1 MKRKF
6 KVLLTRRLHDFALDK
21 LRKKYEIT
29 VHSGKI
35 PMPKNRLLDLIKDK
49 DGLICFPY
57 DSIDKQIINSAKKLK
72 IISTY
77 SVGFDHID
85 IKYAKKKKIKIGYTP
100 DVLTNATAELTI
112 SLMLD
117 LLRRITEGDRLIR
130 KNNWTEIFGAYD
142 YVGRDVSG
150 KTIGILGM
158 GRIGKSVAMKAL
170 GLGMNVI
177 YHNRK
182 PMSKKMEISL
192 KSKYVSLNNLFK
204 KSDVLTIHIP
214 YSKETHHL
222 VDSSLLSK
230 MKKTSFLINTSR
242 GKIVNENNLIMYLQQ
257 NKIQG
262 AGLDVFEKE
271 PINKKNKLTK
281 LENTV
286 LAPHIGSST
295 DETRYEMTEIAI
307 KNLILGLNDKKLV
320 YSV

>member
-295 DETRYEMTEIAI
+295 DETRYEMTEIAV

>member
-35 PMPKNRLLDLIKDK
+35 PMPKNRLLSLIKDK

-182 PMSKKMEISL
+182 PMPKKMEIFL

-214 YSKETHHL
+214 YSRETHQL

-295 DETRYEMTEIAI
+295 DETRYEMTEIAV

>member
-49 DGLICFPY
+49 DGLICFP
-57 DSIDKQIINSAKKLK
+57 
-72 IISTY
+72 
-77 SVGFDHID
+77 
-85 IKYAKKKKIKIGYTP
+85 YAKKKKIKIGYTP

-242 GKIVNENNLIMYLQQ
+242 VKIVNENDLITYLQQ

-295 DETRYEMTEIAI
+295 DETRYEMTEIAV

>member
-35 PMPKNRLLDLIKDK
+35 PMPKNRLLSLIKDK

-242 GKIVNENNLIMYLQQ
+242 GKIVNENDLITYLQQ

>member
-35 PMPKNRLLDLIKDK
+35 PMPKNRLLSLIKDK

-295 DETRYEMTEIAI
+295 DETRYEMTEIAV

>member
-35 PMPKNRLLDLIKDK
+35 PMPKNRLLNLIKDK

-182 PMSKKMEISL
+182 PMPKKMEIFL

-214 YSKETHHL
+214 YSRETHHL

>member
-35 PMPKNRLLDLIKDK
+35 PMPKNRLLNLIKDK

-142 YVGRDVSG
+142 YVGSDVSG

-242 GKIVNENNLIMYLQQ
+242 GKIVNENDLITYLQQ

>member
-35 PMPKNRLLDLIKDK
+35 PMPKNRLLSLIKDK

-182 PMSKKMEISL
+182 PMPKKMEIFL

-214 YSKETHHL
+214 YSRETHHL

-242 GKIVNENNLIMYLQQ
+242 GKIVNENDLIMYLQQ

-262 AGLDVFEKE
+262 AGLDVL
-271 PINKKNKLTK
+271 KKNQ
-281 LENTV
+281 
-286 LAPHIGSST
+286 
-295 DETRYEMTEIAI
+295 
-307 KNLILGLNDKKLV
+307 
-320 YSV
+320 

>member
-182 PMSKKMEISL
+182 PMPKKMEIFL

-214 YSKETHHL
+214 YSRETHHL

-242 GKIVNENNLIMYLQQ
+242 GKIVNENDLIMYLQQ

>member
-242 GKIVNENNLIMYLQQ
+242 GKIVNENDLITYLQQ

-295 DETRYEMTEIAI
+295 DETRYEMTEIAV

>member
-35 PMPKNRLLDLIKDK
+35 PMPKNRLLNLIKDK

-182 PMSKKMEISL
+182 PMPKKMEIFL

-214 YSKETHHL
+214 YSRETHQL

-286 LAPHIGSST
+286 LAPHSGSST

-307 KNLILGLNDKKLV
+307 KNLILGLSDKKLV

>member
-242 GKIVNENNLIMYLQQ
+242 GKIVNENDLIMYLEQ

-295 DETRYEMTEIAI
+295 DETRYEMTEITV

>member
-6 KVLLTRRLHDFALDK
+6 KILLTRRLHDFALDK

-242 GKIVNENNLIMYLQQ
+242 GKIVNENDLITYLQQ

-295 DETRYEMTEIAI
+295 DETRYEMTEIAV

>member
-242 GKIVNENNLIMYLQQ
+242 GKIVNENDLITYLQQ

-281 LENTV
+281 LENAV

-295 DETRYEMTEIAI
+295 DETRYEMTEIAV

>member
-242 GKIVNENNLIMYLQQ
+242 GKIVNENDLIIYLQQ

-295 DETRYEMTEIAI
+295 DETRYEMTEIAV

>member
-6 KVLLTRRLHDFALDK
+6 KVLLTRKLHDFALDK

-35 PMPKNRLLDLIKDK
+35 PMPKNRLLNLIKDK

-142 YVGRDVSG
+142 YVGSDVSG

-182 PMSKKMEISL
+182 PMPKKMEIFL

-214 YSKETHHL
+214 YSRETHQL

-242 GKIVNENNLIMYLQQ
+242 GKIVNENDLIMYLQQ

>member
-242 GKIVNENNLIMYLQQ
+242 GKIVNENDLIMYLEQ

-295 DETRYEMTEIAI
+295 DETRYEMTEIAV

>member
-35 PMPKNRLLDLIKDK
+35 PMPKNRLLNLIKDK

-57 DSIDKQIINSAKKLK
+57 DSIGKQIITSAKKLK

-182 PMSKKMEISL
+182 PMPKKMEIFL

-214 YSKETHHL
+214 YSRETHQL

-242 GKIVNENNLIMYLQQ
+242 GKIVNENDLIMYLQQ

>member
-35 PMPKNRLLDLIKDK
+35 PMPKNRLLNLIKDK

-182 PMSKKMEISL
+182 PMPKKMEIFL

-214 YSKETHHL
+214 YSRETHQL

-242 GKIVNENNLIMYLQQ
+242 GKIVNENDLIMYLQQ

>member
-150 KTIGILGM
+150 KTIGILGI

-242 GKIVNENNLIMYLQQ
+242 GKIVNENDLITYLQQ

-295 DETRYEMTEIAI
+295 DETRYEMTEIAV

>member
-214 YSKETHHL
+214 YSRETHHL

-242 GKIVNENNLIMYLQQ
+242 GKIVNENDLIMYLEQ

-295 DETRYEMTEIAI
+295 DETRYEMTEITV

>member
-130 KNNWTEIFGAYD
+130 KNNWTEIFGAND

-242 GKIVNENNLIMYLQQ
+242 GKIVNENDLITYLQQ

-295 DETRYEMTEIAI
+295 DETRYEMTEIAV

>member
-35 PMPKNRLLDLIKDK
+35 PMPKNRLLNLIKDK

-142 YVGRDVSG
+142 YVGSDVSG

-182 PMSKKMEISL
+182 PMPKKMEIFL

-214 YSKETHHL
+214 YSRETHQL

-242 GKIVNENNLIMYLQQ
+242 GKIVNENDLIMYLQQ

>member
-6 KVLLTRRLHDFALDK
+6 KVLLTRKLHDFALDK

-29 VHSGKI
+29 IHSGKI
-35 PMPKNRLLDLIKDK
+35 PMPKNRLLNLIKDK

-182 PMSKKMEISL
+182 PMPKKMEIFL

-214 YSKETHHL
+214 YSRETHQL

-242 GKIVNENNLIMYLQQ
+242 GKIVNENDLIMYLQQ

-307 KNLILGLNDKKLV
+307 KNLILGLNNKKLV

>member
-35 PMPKNRLLDLIKDK
+35 PMPKNRLLSLIKDK

-182 PMSKKMEISL
+182 PMPKKMEIFL

-214 YSKETHHL
+214 YSRETHHL

>member
-35 PMPKNRLLDLIKDK
+35 PMPKNRLLSLIKDK

-142 YVGRDVSG
+142 YVGIDVSG

-182 PMSKKMEISL
+182 PMPKKMEIFL

-214 YSKETHHL
+214 YSRETHHL

>member
-35 PMPKNRLLDLIKDK
+35 PMPKNRLLNLIKDK

-85 IKYAKKKKIKIGYTP
+85 IKYAKKKKFKIGYTP

-182 PMSKKMEISL
+182 PMPKKMEIFL

-214 YSKETHHL
+214 YSRETHQL

-242 GKIVNENNLIMYLQQ
+242 GKIVNENDLIMYLQQ

>member
-242 GKIVNENNLIMYLQQ
+242 GKIVNENDLITYLQQ

-295 DETRYEMTEIAI
+295 DETRYEMTEIAV
-307 KNLILGLNDKKLV
+307 KNLILGLNDKKLI

>member
-242 GKIVNENNLIMYLQQ
+242 GKIVNENDLITYLQQ

>member
-35 PMPKNRLLDLIKDK
+35 PMPKNRLLNLIKDK

-182 PMSKKMEISL
+182 PMPKKMEIFL

-214 YSKETHHL
+214 YSRETHHL

-242 GKIVNENNLIMYLQQ
+242 GKIVNENDLIMYLQQ

>member
-1 MKRKF
+1 
-6 KVLLTRRLHDFALDK
+6 
-21 LRKKYEIT
+21 
-29 VHSGKI
+29 
-35 PMPKNRLLDLIKDK
+35 
-49 DGLICFPY
+49 
-57 DSIDKQIINSAKKLK
+57 
-72 IISTY
+72 
-77 SVGFDHID
+77 
-85 IKYAKKKKIKIGYTP
+85 
-100 DVLTNATAELTI
+100 
-112 SLMLD
+112 
-117 LLRRITEGDRLIR
+117 
-130 KNNWTEIFGAYD
+130 
-142 YVGRDVSG
+142 
-150 KTIGILGM
+150 
-158 GRIGKSVAMKAL
+158 
-170 GLGMNVI
+170 MNVI

-242 GKIVNENNLIMYLQQ
+242 GKIVNENDLITYLQQ

-295 DETRYEMTEIAI
+295 DETRYEMTEITV

>member
-1 MKRKF
+1 
-6 KVLLTRRLHDFALDK
+6 L
-21 LRKKYEIT
+21 
-29 VHSGKI
+29 
-35 PMPKNRLLDLIKDK
+35 NLIKDK

-182 PMSKKMEISL
+182 PMPKKMEIFL

-214 YSKETHHL
+214 YSRETHQL

-242 GKIVNENNLIMYLQQ
+242 GKIVNENDLIMYLQQ

>member
-257 NKIQG
+257 NKILG

-295 DETRYEMTEIAI
+295 DETRYEMTEIAV

>member
-182 PMSKKMEISL
+182 PMPKKMEIFL

-214 YSKETHHL
+214 YSRETHHL

-242 GKIVNENNLIMYLQQ
+242 GKIVNENDLITYLQQ

-295 DETRYEMTEIAI
+295 DETRYEMTEIAV